1 MKLTRQTFTW
11 AVLAVLGVLATMA
24 IAGHPLISPEAL
36 AGVGML
42 PFVGNVSYADIKDII
57 EEHAE
62 KAQAFRD
69 RFDEEMKT
77 MRDVVDEV
85 QKKGNR
91 PQSGPEIKAIEL
103 NTPELKALSNAAT
116 ALLSGNQEKANALF
130 VEAKAMSVGSDPD
143 GGYVVHDVI
152 SSGMTRVMA
161 EISPIYRLA
170 RKIPMA
176 TGGAFE
182 EPIDRES
189 AEAQWVG
196 EVQARPDTATP
207 KLGVFRVDLH
217 EIYAMPKATQ
227 KLLDVASINPL
238 TWLTAKVGD
247 AFAVK
252 EGSAFHGGDGIAKPH
267 GILTYPTALTTDASR
282 AWGTFQHI
290 ATGASGAFPTSSA
303 TVNPA
308 DVLVD
313 VTMALKPQYRTGAVW
328 LMNRLTAGAVRKL
341 KDAEGRH
348 VWVDSLVQGQP
359 AMLLGYP
366 VEIDEEMPDISAG
379 SQSIAFGNVEKAYTI
394 IEQPGTRFLTDPYTD
409 KPNVRL
415 YAYRRVGGGVNNT
428 EALKFLKFS

>member
-1 MKLTRQTFTW
+1 MNLTRHTITW
-11 AVLAVLGVLATMA
+11 AFVSILAVMA
-24 IAGHPLISPEAL
+24 AFTLLGHPLIPPEAL
-36 AGVGML
+36 AGLGML
-42 PFVGNVSYADIKDII
+42 PLAVGNTLGDIADVLEKQGKAFKDFVDRKD
-57 EEHAE
+57 AE
-62 KAQAFRD
+62 
-69 RFDEEMKT
+69 T
-77 MRDVVDEV
+77 T
-85 QKKGNR
+85 
-91 PQSGPEIKAIEL
+91 EIKTTIDEL
-103 NTPELKALSNAAT
+103 LKKAGRPTLGGTETKLDTPELKALSGAAR
-116 ALLSGNQEKANALF
+116 ALLAGNQEKANALF
-130 VEAKAMSVGSDPD
+130 VEAKAMNTGSGPD

-152 SSGMTRVMA
+152 STGMTKVMA

-170 RKIPMA
+170 RKIPMT
-176 TGGAFE
+176 TGGGFE

-196 EVQARPDTATP
+196 ETAARDDTDTP
-207 KLGVFRVDLH
+207 QLAAFRVDLH

-227 KLLDVASINPL
+227 KLLDVASINVL
-238 TWLTAKVGD
+238 DWLTGKVGD

-252 EGSAFHGGDGIAKPH
+252 EGTAFHTGDGIAKPR
-267 GILTYPTALTTDASR
+267 GILSYPTALTTDASR

-290 ATGASGAFPTSSA
+290 ATGASGAFPTSST

-313 VTMALKPQYRTGAVW
+313 VTMALKAQYRAGAAW

-366 VEIDEEMPDISAG
+366 VEIDEEMPDIAANSL
-379 SQSIAFGNVEKAYTI
+379 SIAFGNVEKAYTI
-394 IEQPGTRFLTDPYTD
+394 IEQPGTKFLTDPYTD

-428 EALKFLKFS
+428 EALKFLKFA

>member
-1 MKLTRQTFTW
+1 MKLTRHTLTW
-11 AVLAVLGVLATMA
+11 AFVSVLAILAAFTLM
-24 IAGHPLISPEAL
+24 GHPIIPSEAL
-36 AGVGML
+36 AGFGML
-42 PFVGNVSYADIKDII
+42 PLAVGNTLGDIADVL
-57 EEHAE
+57 E
-62 KAQAFRD
+62 KQGKAFSEFRD
-69 RFDEEMKT
+69 RYDAKQQAIESAIE
-77 MRDVVDEV
+77 DI

-91 PQSGPEIKAIEL
+91 PGLISTETKL
-103 NTPELKALSNAAT
+103 DTPELKALAGAAR
-116 ALLSGNQEKANALF
+116 ALLAGNQEKANALF
-130 VEAKAMSVGSDPD
+130 IEAKAMSVGSDPD
-143 GGYVVHDVI
+143 GGYVVHDMI
-152 SSGMTRVMA
+152 STGMTTVMA

-176 TGGAFE
+176 AGGAFE

-196 EVQARPDTATP
+196 ETAARPDTGTP
-207 KLGVFRVDLH
+207 QLGVFRVDLH

-252 EGSAFHGGDGIAKPH
+252 EGTAFHTGDSIAKPR
-267 GILTYPTALTTDASR
+267 GILTYPTATTTDASR

-290 ATGASGAFPTSSA
+290 ATGASGALPTSST

-313 VTMALKPQYRTGAVW
+313 VTMALKPQYRAGAAW
-328 LMNRLTAGAVRKL
+328 LMSRLTAGAVRKL

-348 VWVDSLVQGQP
+348 VWVDSLVLGQP

-366 VEIDEEMPDISAG
+366 VEIDEEMPDIAANSL
-379 SQSIAFGNVEKAYTI
+379 SIAFGNVEKTYTI
-394 IEQPGTRFLTDPYTD
+394 IEQPGTKFLTDPYTD

-428 EALKFLKFS
+428 EALKFLKFA

>member
-1 MKLTRQTFTW
+1 MKLTRHTIIW
-11 AVLAVLGVLATMA
+11 AFVSVLAVLAAFTLM
-24 IAGHPLISPEAL
+24 GHPLISPEAL
-36 AGVGML
+36 AGFGML
-42 PFVGNVSYADIKDII
+42 PMAAGSTIGDIADVLEKQGKAFAEFRERNDAERQEMKAVI
-57 EEHAE
+57 EEI
-62 KAQAFRD
+62 
-69 RFDEEMKT
+69 
-77 MRDVVDEV
+77 

-91 PQSGPEIKAIEL
+91 PGLGGTDTKL
-103 NTPELKALSNAAT
+103 DTPELKALAGAAR

-152 SSGMTRVMA
+152 STGMTKVMA

-170 RKIPMA
+170 RKIPMT
-176 TGGAFE
+176 TGGGFE

-196 EVQARPDTATP
+196 ETTSRPDTDTP
-207 KLGVFRVDLH
+207 QLGLFRVDLH

-238 TWLTAKVGD
+238 TWLNAKVGD

-252 EGSAFHGGDGIAKPH
+252 EGTAFHTGDGIAKPR
-267 GILTYPTALTTDASR
+267 GILSYPTATTVDASR

-290 ATGASGAFPTSSA
+290 ATGASGAFPTSST

-313 VTMALKPQYRTGAVW
+313 VTMALKAQYRAGAAW

-348 VWVDSLVQGQP
+348 VWVDSLVQGRP

-366 VEIDEEMPDISAG
+366 VEIDEEMPDIAAS
-379 SQSIAFGNVEKAYTI
+379 SLSIAFGDVEKTYTI
-394 IEQPGTRFLTDPYTD
+394 IEQPGTKFLTDPYTD

-428 EALKFLKFS
+428 EALKFLKFA

>member
-1 MKLTRQTFTW
+1 MKLTRPTITW
-11 AVLAVLGVLATMA
+11 AFVSILAVMAAFTMV
-24 IAGHPLISPEAL
+24 GHPIISPEVL
-36 AGVGML
+36 AGFGMVPLAVGSTL
-42 PFVGNVSYADIKDII
+42 GDI
-57 EEHAE
+57 AE
-62 KAQAFRD
+62 VLEKQGKAFAEFRERND
-69 RFDEEMKT
+69 SEREEMKAAIE
-77 MRDVVDEV
+77 DI

-91 PQSGPEIKAIEL
+91 PGMISTEAKL
-103 NTPELKALSNAAT
+103 DTPELKALAGAAR
-116 ALLSGNQEKANALF
+116 ALLAGNQEKANALF
-130 VEAKAMSVGSDPD
+130 IEAKAMSVGSDPD
-143 GGYVVHDVI
+143 GGYVVHDMI
-152 SSGMTRVMA
+152 STGMTRVMA

-170 RKIPMA
+170 RKIPMT
-176 TGGAFE
+176 TGGGFE

-196 EVQARPDTATP
+196 ETTSRPDTDTP
-207 KLGVFRVDLH
+207 QLGAFRVDLH

-252 EGSAFHGGDGIAKPH
+252 EGTAFHTGDGIAKPR
-267 GILTYPTALTTDASR
+267 GILTYPTLTTTDASR

-290 ATGASGAFPTSSA
+290 ATGASGAFPTSST

-313 VTMALKPQYRTGAVW
+313 VTMALKPQYRAGAAW

-348 VWVDSLVQGQP
+348 VWVDSLVLGQP

-366 VEIDEEMPDISAG
+366 VEIDEEMPDIAANSL
-379 SQSIAFGNVEKAYTI
+379 SIAFGNVEKTYTI
-394 IEQPGTRFLTDPYTD
+394 IEQPGTKFLTDPYTD

-428 EALKFLKFS
+428 EALKFLKFA